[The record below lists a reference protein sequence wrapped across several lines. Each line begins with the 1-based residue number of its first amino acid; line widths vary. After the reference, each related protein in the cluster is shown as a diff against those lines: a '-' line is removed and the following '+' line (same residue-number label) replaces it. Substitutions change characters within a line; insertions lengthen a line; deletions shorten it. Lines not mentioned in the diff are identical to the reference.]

1 MNKIFHGLKDHD
13 NLDYLEDSD
22 DEFLQEDELEHNYK
36 FMECVFN
43 NKFKK
48 WIPIKVVQF

>member
-1 MNKIFHGLKDHD
+1 MNKIFHGLKDHN

-22 DEFLQEDELEHNYK
+22 DEFEEPKDNWK
-36 FMECVFN
+36 MMECIFN

-48 WIPIKVVQF
+48 WVPINVIE